1 TQPREEQAATQ
12 PENADVIKIMSIH
25 QAKGLEFPVVFVPDF
40 AAIGR
45 GGRVASAR
53 WDRRLGCVARPP
65 TEDPPLFTDFGHRL
79 AQASESV
86 ADWREDLRILY
97 VACTRARDLL
107 VLSAGLAAPFPAG
120 APRDRPVP
128 VKAANAWMLALG
140 ERFHLGTGECLDRSI
155 PADLRPRVAVN
166 VIEPSPGAPTRS
178 GRREEEAIPQIR
190 PDRIAPVPPAPWPAV
205 VDLAVLESRGEPS
218 AVTAAFR
225 QALRRW
231 DLTDDGRSRFAE
243 LPAEAAALL
252 DRFAASEWP
261 ARLRR
266 AERLL
271 RDV

>member
-1 TQPREEQAATQ
+1 
-12 PENADVIKIMSIH
+12 
-25 QAKGLEFPVVFVPDF
+25 
-40 AAIGR
+40 
-45 GGRVASAR
+45 
-53 WDRRLGCVARPP
+53 
-65 TEDPPLFTDFGHRL
+65 FGHRL

-120 APRDRPVP
+120 APRHPP
-128 VKAANAWMLALG
+128 GPGKAADRWELAPRR
-140 ERFHLGTGECLDRSI
+140 RFSLGTGECLDRSI

-271 RDV
+271 RDVEFLSPWPVSGADRPALRGRIDSVWNEAGRWHVLALDAGEGRSWTGRVLEAWVVGEQFGAPVESV